1 MNALAQTIAEALST
15 VWIAESSS
23 QYRLALR
30 APTRA
35 LWAGLWTPEEF
46 DHAFEGSIERN
57 LTIAWSEG
65 LAAGGVTLAEQT
77 FQERM
82 ELLLI
87 ITTQQVF
94 VPKFRN
100 AIVAGSK
107 ANKGKLGA
115 LFTRLDMWVNVY
127 QKTVDQAKAH
137 ALANQKV
144 KWFLGATKKHCRS
157 CAGFA
162 GRVYRRSTWAANNAL
177 TRSPALACTG
187 RRCDCEL
194 EPTDERVTPGKFPQ
208 RLLGLR

>member
-1 MNALAQTIAEALST
+1 MST
-15 VWIAESSS
+15 S

-30 APTRA
+30 ANVRA

-46 DHAFEGSIERN
+46 SHAFEGSIERN
-57 LTIAWSEG
+57 LTIAWAEG

-82 ELLLI
+82 ELILI
-87 ITTQQVF
+87 VTTQQVF

-100 AIVAGSK
+100 AVIAGSK
-107 ANKGKLGA
+107 ANKGKLRV
-115 LFTRLDMWVNVY
+115 LFVRLEMWINVY

-137 ALANQKV
+137 ALANQKTM
-144 KWFLGATKKHCRS
+144 WFLGATKVHCRS
-157 CAGFA
+157 CQGFA
-162 GRVYRRSTWAANNAL
+162 TRVYRRSVWAANNAL
-177 TRSPALACTG
+177 PRSPALACTG

-194 EPTDERVTPGKFPQ
+194 EPTDQRVTPGRFPQ

>member
-1 MNALAQTIAEALST
+1 MST
-15 VWIAESSS
+15 S

-30 APTRA
+30 APVRA
-35 LWAGLWTPEEF
+35 LWAGLWTSQQF
-46 DHAFEGSIERN
+46 DDAFKRSIERN

-65 LAAGGVTLAEQT
+65 LAAGGITLAEQT

-82 ELLLI
+82 ELRLI
-87 ITTQQVF
+87 IVTQQVF
-94 VPKFRN
+94 VPKFRD
-100 AIVAGSK
+100 AVVAGSR
-107 ANKGKLGA
+107 ANKGLLKT
-115 LFTRLDMWVNVY
+115 LFVRLDMWVNVY

-162 GRVYRRSTWAANNAL
+162 GRVYRRSVWAINNAL

-194 EPTDERVTPGKFPQ
+194 EPTDQRVTPGRFPQ